1 MSALP
6 SSFRTSENF
15 PQFLFYQ
22 PSSSSAAS
30 AQIINS
36 EEKPR
41 KPGRPKGSRSF
52 TPYVPSVNSDL
63 KCPVGCPRGTGHK
76 QLAEKEIERQKRENP
91 APYAAVGLTV
101 PATGS
106 TTSTWGEIFRQPTLH
121 CKGISQ
127 PASLLSPSNIIL
139 SRSLPSVPYQSNS
152 VLSSSLTSLPNQSN
166 LNADPPL
173 CGPSSVSSSSRSTVV
188 ERAQYA
194 SSATEAGRSSET
206 SELPSISN
214 LAESFVHLIDLDED
228 EIAENS
234 IDSLLAEGIGED
246 DIGEDEDEQEDE
258 ECTGTEDETSH
269 RRKWTLQ
276 PYPTW
281 FQTHLSDALDQ
292 IKADQGCLSGQ
303 SHLYES
309 GSFWFSKKSTWSILQ
324 KTNVHPTDLFVPQF
338 FYWDLEAL
346 IQDCKRVYQSW
357 DRHILANL
365 PPPLAAQFPAHLSWR
380 SGLSLCALGV
390 LQSCIQSG
398 MGAHQVAAMFRVQHL
413 LWYDELRC
421 QYLHTIVSHLNF
433 LGQTYEPFLPFD
445 DTSDLGFHGFSPS
458 GQWFRD
464 IYDGF
469 IESHKQSFHQHTA
482 MLTGRI
488 CAIDH
493 SHKLA
498 KHITKVDRVPIFT
511 ALLTVTNDKGEICV
525 CNFVATKSHSQF
537 TDALKQ
543 MCQSLDLYG
552 HQQPEIFYTDNM
564 ADKGMLEECFPSL
577 LEDITP
583 VEKHS
588 NLPLLS
594 VPVDIIHVLSMTEE
608 IDNALRALMERLA
621 PSDSYLAV
629 RFDTEWNVDIGEQLA
644 LQKLPHQLVMFLCE
658 RRILKAGQ
666 MVNGDLH
673 HLETLSGQGPFL
685 GGLELG
691 SFAKE
696 RLLITDA

>member
-22 PSSSSAAS
+22 PSSSSAAP

-52 TPYVPSVNSDL
+52 TPYVPSINSDL
-63 KCPVGCPRGTGHK
+63 KRPVGRPRGTGHK
-76 QLAEKEIERQKRENP
+76 QLAEKEIERQKCENP

-121 CKGISQ
+121 CKGISH
-127 PASLLSPSNIIL
+127 PASLLSPSNIVL

-152 VLSSSLTSLPNQSN
+152 VLSSSLTLLPNQSN

-206 SELPSISN
+206 SKLPSISN
-214 LAESFVHLIDLDED
+214 LTESFAHLIDLDED

-234 IDSLLAEGIGED
+234 VDSLLAEGIGED

-258 ECTGTEDETSH
+258 EHTGTEDETSH
-269 RRKWTLQ
+269 RRKWTLR

-292 IKADQGCLSGQ
+292 IKADRGCLSGQ
-303 SHLYES
+303 
-309 GSFWFSKKSTWSILQ
+309 
-324 KTNVHPTDLFVPQF
+324 
-338 FYWDLEAL
+338 
-346 IQDCKRVYQSW
+346 
-357 DRHILANL
+357 
-365 PPPLAAQFPAHLSWR
+365 
-380 SGLSLCALGV
+380 
-390 LQSCIQSG
+390 
-398 MGAHQVAAMFRVQHL
+398 
-413 LWYDELRC
+413 LR
-421 QYLHTIVSHLNF
+421 F
-433 LGQTYEPFLPFD
+433 
-445 DTSDLGFHGFSPS
+445 
-458 GQWFRD
+458 GQWFWG

-498 KHITKVDRVPIFT
+498 KHITKVDGVPIFT
-511 ALLTVTNDKGEICV
+511 ALLTVTNDKGEIRI

-543 MCQSLDLYG
+543 MHQSLDLYG

-608 IDNALRALMERLA
+608 IDNALQALMEHLA

-629 RFDTEWNVDIGEQLA
+629 GFDTEWNVDVSEDGRVRGRGPTTVVQIALKDEVYILQLA

-658 RRILKAGQ
+658 RRILKAGR
-666 MVNGDLH
+666 MANGDLH

-696 RLLITDA
+696 WLLITDARVSLSDLTAEILGKCLPKNKAEQISTNWTDTDLSSSQIEYAAKDAYASLLLFHQINKTPLPMPVTVNAVPNTPLIILSNDQTKIIAHSILDNTDASDGIPVTST